1 MRILFLSQLVPYP
14 VDAGPKVRS
23 YHVLQYL
30 AGRGHEI
37 TLVAFSRPDDRPEN
51 LSHLQQFCSAVYTIP
66 MLRSRLRDMGYL
78 LQALIT
84 RQPFL
89 ILRDSSKEMKGALTD
104 LLAAKEFDAV
114 HADQLWMAQYAL
126 AATRGMKRGKRMEMV
141 LDQHNAVHKIPERL
155 AAGGG
160 NRLQKGL
167 LLREARNLARYEVE
181 SCRQFDNVV
190 WVTEE
195 DWEAVRQ
202 LGTDAPAAN
211 RHQVIPICIDLDNRP
226 AFVPVSHPF
235 RVTFV
240 GGLHWPPNAEGV
252 AWFYREVWPQ
262 VTAACPDSILTV
274 IGKHPPKA
282 LAAASEEDNTLEVT
296 GYVDDPTSYLAE
308 TAVFIV
314 PLHAGGG
321 MRVKI
326 LDAWAWRLPVV
337 STTIGAEGLSYEAGR
352 DVLLADNADDFSQAV
367 LQVLSQ
373 PDLASSLS
381 QKGRET
387 VEKLYNWRTVYSEWD
402 QIYRV

>member
-1 MRILFLSQLVPYP
+1 M
-14 VDAGPKVRS
+14 
-23 YHVLQYL
+23 
-30 AGRGHEI
+30 
-37 TLVAFSRPDDRPEN
+37 
-51 LSHLQQFCSAVYTIP
+51 
-66 MLRSRLRDMGYL
+66 
-78 LQALIT
+78 
-84 RQPFL
+84 
-89 ILRDSSKEMKGALTD
+89 
-104 LLAAKEFDAV
+104 
-114 HADQLWMAQYAL
+114 
-126 AATRGMKRGKRMEMV
+126 
-141 LDQHNAVHKIPERL
+141 
-155 AAGGG
+155 
-160 NRLQKGL
+160 
-167 LLREARNLARYEVE
+167 
-181 SCRQFDNVV
+181 
-190 WVTEE
+190 
-195 DWEAVRQ
+195 
-202 LGTDAPAAN
+202 
-211 RHQVIPICIDLDNRP
+211 
-226 AFVPVSHPF
+226 
-235 RVTFV
+235 
-240 GGLHWPPNAEGV
+240 

-262 VTAACPDSILTV
+262 VSAACPGSILTV

-296 GYVDDPTSYLAE
+296 GYVDDPISYLAE

-326 LDAWAWRLPVV
+326 LDAWAWRLPIV